1 MRKEAKLLKYTVIF
15 DPAEEGGYI
24 VTVPALPGCVT
35 QGENFEDAK
44 KMAADAIKG
53 YVAVLKKDN
62 EPIPVESEEQIE
74 AKILVSIPA

>member
-35 QGENFEDAK
+35 QGEKFEDAK